1 MFKEMIFYALCVA
14 IVAGVLLALAFLG
27 VVSSDFFILLMFGI
41 FLYVFFKEIE
51 EYENFIHKKRK
62 RK

>member
-1 MFKEMIFYALCVA
+1 MFKEMIFYTLCVA

>member
-1 MFKEMIFYALCVA
+1 MFKEMIFYTLCVA

-51 EYENFIHKKRK
+51 EYENFIKKRK